1 MNFLAVTL
9 RSLWRNRI
17 GAISLVVVS
26 AYVAVAVS
34 VEVYAGICKYRGIEP
49 VYYTSH
55 ESERFSPPSAKYWLG
70 TDYRGRSV
78 LARAV
83 AGCAGAVKVGAVA
96 AGIAM
101 LIGVTLG
108 AAAGYFGGKCDEIVV
123 WLYSTFASMP
133 SLLFILAFALL
144 VGRNY
149 LPPAALEAV
158 RRCGQVL
165 QVEPGVL
172 AVYVAIGLTSWI
184 TVCRVVR
191 GETMKLRKRGFVA
204 AAQIAGVPARTI
216 IWRHIVPN
224 VFHLVIIYFT
234 LTFAGAV
241 MMEVIVSY
249 LGFGAQSFPSWG
261 LMISDGQER
270 LWRGVWWELT
280 GATVFMFVL
289 VLALNL
295 LGDALRDA
303 LDPKLRIRK

>member
-1 MNFLAVTL
+1 MTGGGVSFISRIG
-9 RSLWRNRI
+9 RSRC
-17 GAISLVVVS
+17 GAISLIVVLL
-26 AYVAVAVS
+26 YVAVAIG
-34 VEVYAGICKYRGIEP
+34 VEMYSAVCEAQDTTPIYHVANEAYR
-49 VYYTSH
+49 
-55 ESERFSPPSAKYWLG
+55 FAPPSREYWLG
-70 TDYRGRSV
+70 ADYRGRSV

-83 AGCAGAVKVGAVA
+83 AGCASAVKVGVTA

-108 AAAGYFGGKCDEIVV
+108 AAAGYFGGRTDDLVV

-133 SLLFILAFALL
+133 SLLFILSFALL

-149 LPPAALEAV
+149 LPPSALEAV
-158 RRCGQVL
+158 RRVGKVL
-165 QVEPGVL
+165 HTEPGVL
-172 AVYVAIGLTSWI
+172 AVYVAIGFTSWT

-191 GETMKLRKRGFVA
+191 SETMKLKDRGFVA
-204 AAQIAGVPARTI
+204 AARIAGVTPWTI
-216 IWRHIVPN
+216 VRRHILPN

-270 LWRGVWWELT
+270 LWRGIWWELT
-280 GATVFMFVL
+280 AATMFMFVL
-289 VLALNL
+289 LLALNL

-303 LDPKLRIRK
+303 LDPKHRN